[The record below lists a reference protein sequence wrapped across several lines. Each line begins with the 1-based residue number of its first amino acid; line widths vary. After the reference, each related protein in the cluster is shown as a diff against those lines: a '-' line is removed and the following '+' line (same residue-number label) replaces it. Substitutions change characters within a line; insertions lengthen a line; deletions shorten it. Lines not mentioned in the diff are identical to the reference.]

1 MMRHIYKAAITS
13 LPVIFYL
20 TISLFCIPVF
30 GQEKSAVKSH
40 TPKAISDAFVRHAVT
55 PEDMIER
62 AKYHPYMQGEI
73 VVAVVLKASKAEA
86 ILQIQEYD
94 WSQFFGN
101 KNVRPIAYLMTKQQT
116 EQRSVSLVH
125 LSLTKDMDVFG
136 AMQMLDGKP
145 DILWSSP
152 NFYFEGDPRE
162 VIPNDP
168 SYGTQYHHPL
178 MQNNLAWDYTYG
190 NPDIIIG
197 ITDDGVEL
205 SHSDLN
211 PNIWVNPGEIPGNGI
226 DDDNNGYIDDVNGWD
241 FASGNNNPNPNS
253 TYDDHGTHVAG
264 ISAGRTNNSIGIAG
278 VSGHSTILPLQFYG
292 VGAWTATVCNETF
305 TYAADN
311 GAHIV
316 NTSYNINGFVGDP
329 VFTAG
334 MQYMHDAGV
343 LHFNSGGNGGEL
355 NPARQAFHQTLLVAS
370 TTASDTKSSF
380 SNYGTGMDISAP
392 GTDIYSTITSN
403 GYGYKSGTS
412 MSTPNAAGAAALI
425 WSANPSWNS
434 YQVAAQLLATA
445 DDIDGINPA
454 YAGLLGAGR
463 VNTYS
468 AMSTT
473 LGSPILKSTEGMP
486 NEGSTVPPD
495 EIDEFTVAFSQVMDP
510 ATVNN
515 IANYELRG
523 AGPDDTFGNADD
535 VLYTLTISAPYMYGT
550 NYVTFEVSGPPFING
565 LHRITFFSG
574 GLSNP
579 FGTALD
585 GDENG
590 TGGDDF
596 IRNFN
601 IGIPAPIAD
610 FEADNTSPVTDADVI
625 FTDLTYGGP
634 SAWTWTI
641 TPETFTFVNGTNENS
656 QNPEVQFAE
665 LGFYT
670 VTLEVSN
677 VAGSDSETKEDYIN
691 VITCVYCPAGSNNG
705 TDEWISNVSFNT
717 IDNSSVAGPGY
728 TDYTSISTQVEP
740 GSTHDISISCG
751 STGNW
756 TENIW
761 VFFDWNQDCD
771 FNDPGE
777 IYDLGQTSG
786 PGTLTASVLVPADA
800 VPGSVRMRAFL
811 KYGSDPAGACE
822 NNFSFGE
829 VEDYTIL
836 VGTNLTEG
844 KIQGFVRDAENNLSI
859 DAAVITATNA
869 DDHLYTAETP
879 FGSHYSMLLPEGLY
893 TVSCESAGYET
904 NTITDVAIVD
914 GEITNHTFYL
924 EPAKLITGLDGA
936 QYAQVRISPNPS
948 SNEVEIQSEAEI
960 THLTIINQA
969 GQFVF
974 EGKFNSKIL
983 NVNVSTFDSGIY
995 FVKIFTQD
1003 NVMTKK
1009 LVIE

>member
-1 MMRHIYKAAITS
+1 MRKIYKVTITS
-13 LPVIFYL
+13 LPFIFYGL
-20 TISLFCIPVF
+20 ISLISFPIF
-30 GQEKSAVKSH
+30 GQEKSATKQY
-40 TPKAISDAFVRHAVT
+40 TPEVIYDAFAKDAVT
-55 PEDMIER
+55 PEGMIER
-62 AKYHPYMQGEI
+62 AKHHPYMQGEI
-73 VVAVVLKASKAEA
+73 VVALELEASKAEA

-94 WSQFFGN
+94 WAQFFGN
-101 KNVRPIAYLMTKQQT
+101 QNVRPIAYLMTKQLT
-116 EQRSVSLVH
+116 EHKSVSLVH
-125 LSLTKDMDVFG
+125 LTIAKAMDVFE
-136 AMQMLDGKP
+136 AMRILEGKP
-145 DILWSSP
+145 DVLWSSP

-168 SYGTQYHHPL
+168 SYGSQYHHPL

-190 NPDIIIG
+190 NPDIIIAV
-197 ITDDGVEL
+197 TDDGVEL

-211 PNIWVNPGEIPGNGI
+211 ANIWVNPGEIAGNGI

-241 FASGNNNPNPNS
+241 FSSGNNNPNPNS
-253 TYDDHGTHVAG
+253 SYDDHGTHVSG
-264 ISAGRTNNSIGIAG
+264 ISAGRTNNSIGISG
-278 VSGHSTILPLQFYG
+278 VSGHSTILPIQFYG
-292 VGAWTATVCNETF
+292 VGAWTAAVCNASF

-311 GAHIV
+311 GANIV
-316 NTSYNINGFVGDP
+316 NTSYNINGWVGDP

-343 LHFNSGGNGGEL
+343 LHFNSGGNGGEI
-355 NPARQAFHQTLLVAS
+355 NPARQAFHQTLLTVS
-370 TTASDTKSSF
+370 TTASDVISSF

-392 GTDIYSTITSN
+392 GSDIYSTVTSN

-412 MSTPNAAGAAALI
+412 MATPNAAGAAALI

-445 DDIDGINPA
+445 DDIDAINPS

-463 VNTYS
+463 VNTYL

-473 LGSPILKSTEGMP
+473 IGPPILKSTEGMP

-495 EIDEFTVAFSQVMDP
+495 EIDEFTVSFSQVMDP

-523 AGPDDTFGNADD
+523 AGPDNTFGNSDD
-535 VLYTLTISAPYMYGT
+535 VLYTLSTSTPYMYGT
-550 NYVTFEVSGPPFING
+550 NYLTFQVSGGSFING

-601 IGIPAPIAD
+601 IGIPVPIAD
-610 FEADNTSPVTDADVI
+610 FEASNTSPVPDADVI

-641 TPETFTFVNGTNENS
+641 TPETFTFVNGTDENS

-670 VTLEVSN
+670 VSLEVSN
-677 VAGSDSETKEDYIN
+677 VAGSDIETKENYIN
-691 VITCVYCPAGSNNG
+691 VITCVYCPAVGNTG
-705 TDEWISNVSFNT
+705 TDEWISNVTFNT
-717 IDNSSVAGPGY
+717 INNSSPAGTGY
-728 TDYTSISTQVEP
+728 TDYTSISTEVEP

-751 STGNW
+751 SIGNW

-761 VFFDWNQDCD
+761 VYFDWNQDCD
-771 FNDPGE
+771 FDDVGE
-777 IYDLGQTSG
+777 SYDLGQTSG
-786 PGTLTASVLVPADA
+786 PGTLTTSISVPDDA

-811 KYGSDPAGACE
+811 KYGSNPTSACE

-829 VEDYTIL
+829 VEDYTVI
-836 VGTNLTEG
+836 VGGTLIEG
-844 KIQGFVRDAENNLSI
+844 KIQGFVRDAQTNLSI
-859 DAAVITATNA
+859 DAAIITAVDS
-869 DDHLYTAETP
+869 DDQVYTAETP
-879 FGSHYSMLLPEGLY
+879 FGSHYSMWLLEGIY
-893 TVSCESAGYET
+893 TFTCEASGYQTSTED
-904 NTITDVAIVD
+904 NIAIIG
-914 GEITNHTFYL
+914 GENVGKIFYL
-924 EPAKLITGLDGA
+924 ESVQMTTGIDEA
-936 QYAQVRISPNPS
+936 QFSQVSLSPNPS
-948 SNEVEIQSEAEI
+948 SNEVKIQSGAEI
-960 THLTIINQA
+960 LHLTVINQA
-969 GQFVF
+969 GQLVY
-974 EGKFNSKIL
+974 EESANSKIL
-983 NVNVSTFDSGIY
+983 NLNVSAFDPGIY
-995 FVKIFTQD
+995 FVKISTH
-1003 NVMTKK
+1003 NNAITRK